1 MKVLKKITAF
11 ICCLTVAVSGV
22 AVQNNEVKA
31 DTITKISTPQELVDY
46 VISQPN
52 GVNAELVNDIVFSE
66 PISCEGY
73 INSKVRNA
81 DINGNGHTIS
91 NFAVNDNGEIT
102 NSVFQY
108 IYTSKVHD
116 ITYDGTVTITNTNKT
131 LMGALGRKSNGTT
144 FTKVVIKGELNLAAD
159 VDETEDIQYI
169 GALVGEAYNT
179 TFLEC
184 SNHMNINLL
193 DNEKTLTIGGLVGE
207 VDNASF
213 EKCSNNGNIKGSE
226 YVGGIAGWTA
236 RVNYIDCVNNGN
248 VTTRFGEVGGIAC
261 AIDSGKAENCVNN
274 AIIKCE
280 IDKNEDIGWDMGGL
294 FGRVMNYYYDGLIVN
309 CTNKGKI
316 ECSNIVRV
324 GGVIGSCGEYDGSEI
339 IITGCINYG
348 DIYHPWS
355 SRIGGII
362 GGGSFTKVEDCINYG
377 NILQDGIERPI
388 DPSTYDQIEMYDK
401 GGIIGMVTNNEGA
414 TEYIVSCTNEG
425 GVRGFKHVGGI
436 VGNVSPGANLIVDSC
451 VNNGYLQG
459 VMYTGGIVGYV
470 DIEGNPSLMPK
481 LSVVNS
487 FNTSVLDRYNSTIDG
502 LVGSIEEAKEFITV
516 DSKSQKMHTHTWRDT
531 VVKPATTTS
540 KGKTKRNCIVCGYSC
555 EIETPKANTDTNINK
570 IGTNTDTNIKAKKP
584 KKVKKLSVKNN
595 KKRTVTI
602 KFGKAKYAKKYE
614 IKYATNKKF
623 KKAKTKKTKKTKYSL
638 KKLKKKKTYWIKV
651 RGVNGKVKGSWSKIK
666 KIKIKK
672 Y

>member
-1 MKVLKKITAF
+1 MKVLKKITTF

-22 AVQNNEVKA
+22 AVQNSETKA
-31 DTITKISTPQELVDY
+31 DTITKISTPQELVNY

-116 ITYDGTVTITNTNKT
+116 ITYDGTVTITNNNKT

-144 FTKVVIKGELNLAAD
+144 FAKVVIKGELNLAAD
-159 VDETEDIQYI
+159 VDETADIQYI

-179 TFLEC
+179 TFIEC
-184 SNHMNINLL
+184 SNYMNINLI
-193 DNEKTLTIGGLVGE
+193 DNEKTLTIGGLVGDVE
-207 VDNASF
+207 STSF

-226 YVGGIAGWTA
+226 FVGGIAGWTA
-236 RVNYIDCVNNGN
+236 KTNYKDCVNNGN
-248 VTTRFGEVGGIAC
+248 VTTRFGGVGGIAC
-261 AIDSGKAENCVNN
+261 ALNSGKAENCVNN

-280 IDKNEDIGWDMGGL
+280 IDKNEDMESVIGGII
-294 FGRVMNYYYDGLIVN
+294 GRVLNNYSDGLIVD
-309 CTNKGKI
+309 CINKGRI
-316 ECSNIVRV
+316 ECNNMSSV
-324 GGVIGSCGEYDGSEI
+324 GGIIGSCKRYADNEVI
-339 IITGCINYG
+339 VTGCENYG

-355 SRIGGII
+355 TRVGGII
-362 GGGSFTKVEDCINYG
+362 GGGSFSKVENCINYG

-401 GGIIGMVTNNEGA
+401 GGIIGEVTYADNASEYLE
-414 TEYIVSCTNEG
+414 EYIVGCINEG
-425 GVRGFKHVGGI
+425 SVRGFKHVGGI

-502 LVGSIEEAKEFITV
+502 LVGSIEDAKEFITV

-540 KGKTKRNCIVCGYSC
+540 IGKTKRTCIVCGYSC

-570 IGTNTDTNIKAKKP
+570 VGTNTDTNIKE
-584 KKVKKLSVKNN
+584 KNQ
-595 KKRTVTI
+595 
-602 KFGKAKYAKKYE
+602 
-614 IKYATNKKF
+614 
-623 KKAKTKKTKKTKYSL
+623 
-638 KKLKKKKTYWIKV
+638 KKLKSYQLKIIK
-651 RGVNGKVKGSWSKIK
+651 RER
-666 KIKIKK
+666 
-672 Y
+672 